1 MRIREI
7 LAKEIA
13 RGIIATGVEGAFD
26 SVACSTAYSY
36 PSIGVSQWEGARADE
51 LLGMIDGGGEF
62 VGRSYINIKASGELP
77 MLQEI
82 LRSEQGKA
90 AQEQLL
96 ARDCLAYVNVLQQVP
111 TLDDTRCLIY
121 AGIWC
126 PTNHRV
132 ISVFLHNR
140 YNRGCNL
147 RSLAGLRDLFVREY
161 YIAADVGEE
170 YYAGYKNRAWRTYDY
185 VAGIDL
191 TTPYGIPAYGAAGN
205 GK

>member
-1 MRIREI
+1 MTIREI

-13 RGIIATGVEGAFD
+13 RGIITTSVEGTYD
-26 SVACSTAYSY
+26 SVACSTAYNY
-36 PSIGVSQWEGARADE
+36 PSIGVSQWEGRRADE
-51 LLGMIDGGGEF
+51 LLGMIDGGSNF
-62 VGRSYINIKASGELP
+62 IGRSYISIKDSGELP
-77 MLQEI
+77 MLREI

-90 AQEQLL
+90 AQESLL
-96 ARDCLAYVNVLQQVP
+96 ARDCLAYVDVLQQVP
-111 TLDDTRCLIY
+111 AMDDTRCLIY

-126 PTNHRV
+126 PTSHRV
-132 ISVFLHNR
+132 VATFLHNR

-147 RSLAGLRDLFVREY
+147 RSLIALRDLFISEY

-191 TTPYGIPAYGAAGN
+191 TTQYGIPAYGKAGN
-205 GK
+205 GR